1 MGRRDGT
8 FGSCP
13 RAALIEERPV
23 APPRG
28 CCYEAAMSDETHVEP
43 SPAFLSSLAATPG
56 DGPFVALNLNRY
68 YRRAQYPPGTRK
80 ADVSGQEAY
89 LRYGAVA
96 FAAILAVGGRILWA
110 APARE
115 VAIGCDHD
123 RYDEVVAVWY
133 PSRAAFLEL
142 EKHPGYVEAFELHRR
157 AGVEH
162 AALLFFE
169 AGLEPVL
176 ATPYGG

>member
-1 MGRRDGT
+1 
-8 FGSCP
+8 
-13 RAALIEERPV
+13 
-23 APPRG
+23 
-28 CCYEAAMSDETHVEP
+28 MSDETHVEP